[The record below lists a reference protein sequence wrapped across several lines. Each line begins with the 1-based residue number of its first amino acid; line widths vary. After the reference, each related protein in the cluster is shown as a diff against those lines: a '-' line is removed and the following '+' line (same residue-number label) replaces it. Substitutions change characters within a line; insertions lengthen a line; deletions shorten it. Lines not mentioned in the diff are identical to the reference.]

1 MSVKL
6 NPLFSANTMLEVEGR
21 LIEER
26 ERNHIETDI
35 NSSRAPRNLDRK
47 ITAKRKA
54 IKQTKKRNRK

>member
-1 MSVKL
+1 MNVKL
-6 NPLFSANTMLEVEGR
+6 NPLFSANAMLEVEDR

-47 ITAKRKA
+47 ITAKRKT
-54 IKQTKKRNRK
+54 IKLAKKKNRK